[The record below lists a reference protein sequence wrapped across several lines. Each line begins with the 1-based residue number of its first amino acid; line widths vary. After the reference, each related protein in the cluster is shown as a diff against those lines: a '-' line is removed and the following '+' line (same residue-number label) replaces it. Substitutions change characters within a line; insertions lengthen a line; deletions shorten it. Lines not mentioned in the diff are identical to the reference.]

1 MSVDNDR
8 QLKALDVG
16 NSLTV
21 IAKLVKNEDVSVA
34 LLLKITLKAVFIV
47 AVGRGLD
54 VEITGLLVPLDL
66 DIALLLG
73 RL

>member
-34 LLLKITLKAVFIV
+34 LLLKVTLKAVFIV